1 MVMAV
6 RGAIQV
12 QSNQR
17 ESITDSVVKLVE
29 NMVRE
34 NAISEDEIISIMF
47 SQTKDLN
54 AMNPAT
60 ALRETGF
67 ARVPLFCCQEP
78 EYPGSLARTVR
89 VLLTFNCPRKR
100 DIVPVYL
107 DGAERLRADLF
118 KK

>member
-17 ESITDSVVKLVE
+17 ESITDSVVKLIEKMVSE
-29 NMVRE
+29 NE
-34 NAISEDEIISIMF
+34 IPEDEIISIVF

-54 AMNPAT
+54 TMNPAT

-67 ARVPLFCCQEP
+67 SRVPLFCCQEP
-78 EYPGSLARTVR
+78 DYPGSLARTVR
-89 VLLTFNCPRKR
+89 VLLTFNAPEKR
-100 DIVPVYL
+100 HVVPVYL
-107 DGAERLRADLF
+107 DGAEMLRADLF